1 MPKILTIPTNAG
13 IISSTFNL
21 TKTIG
26 TSIAPFSGKYRSQEY
41 DYNYWSGQ
49 ISVAPM
55 KRSDVVQWQSFLT
68 NLEGTKNYFK
78 FGDPDAFTPR
88 GTYAHTHFDSDIRVD
103 SGSNVNSVT
112 LSFVASQSKI
122 TAGTA
127 IFDGLVVND
136 FVTVSG
142 AVKSA
147 NNGTFKV
154 TNVVDNNNIIVDAVL
169 EQESST
175 ASCKVR
181 QNVKGSTALSMKAVS
196 TNQGSVLQGDYL
208 SIQDSDG
215 NIKQL
220 VMATADAVITDEVS
234 EDKYSVSIQ
243 PNLRLDLA
251 DNSHI
256 GFSSAQN
263 RGLFRLDD
271 NTVEWQANNVSL
283 YRISFGFT
291 EVI

>member
-1 MPKILTIPTNAG
+1 MPKIITIPTNAG

-26 TSIAPFSGKYRSQEY
+26 TSLAPFSGKYRSQEY

-55 KRSDVVQWQSFLT
+55 KRSDVVQWQSFLA

-88 GTYAHTHFDSDIRVD
+88 GTYAHTHFNTDIRVD

-112 LSFVASQSKI
+112 LTFANTNSVVTSSS
-122 TAGTA
+122 A

-136 FVTVSG
+136 FVTISG
-142 AVKSA
+142 AVNSE

-154 TNVVDNNNIIVDAVL
+154 TTFTSNTEIRVDAVL
-169 EQESST
+169 VNESST

-181 QNVKGSTALSMKAVS
+181 QNVKGSTALSMKAVG

-220 VMATADAVITDEVS
+220 VIATADAVITDEVS
-234 EDKYSVSIQ
+234 EDKYSVPIQ

-251 DNSHI
+251 DDSHI